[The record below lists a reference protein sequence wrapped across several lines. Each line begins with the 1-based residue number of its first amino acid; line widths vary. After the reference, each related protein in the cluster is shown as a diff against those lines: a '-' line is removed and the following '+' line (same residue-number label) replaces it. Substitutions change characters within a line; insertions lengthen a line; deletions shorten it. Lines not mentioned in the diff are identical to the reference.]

1 MPEEGV
7 NALTGMIHL
16 LHRVLAIQTELRA
29 AHGEHPLLGKIYLSP
44 TVARA
49 PISGEAS
56 QINVLPD
63 SCDTYLDIRTI
74 PGVSHPAIVARI
86 EELMHEV
93 QQIDVKFRFAVSII
107 DDRPSTEIAADHPL
121 VQSIQHGHRA
131 VYQHEAPFGGVPGS
145 TDGTIITRDAGVPVV
160 VYGPGGK
167 RIPHQPN
174 EYVLVAEVE
183 QAAAVYV
190 HAALHFLQIYQH
202 PA

>member
-1 MPEEGV
+1 
-7 NALTGMIHL
+7 
-16 LHRVLAIQTELRA
+16 
-29 AHGEHPLLGKIYLSP
+29 
-44 TVARA
+44 
-49 PISGEAS
+49 
-56 QINVLPD
+56 
-63 SCDTYLDIRTI
+63 
-74 PGVSHPAIVARI
+74 
-86 EELMHEV
+86 MHEV
-93 QQIDVKFRFAVSII
+93 QQIDAKFRFAVSII

-121 VQSIQHGHRA
+121 VQSLQYGHRT

-190 HAALHFLQIYQH
+190 HAALHFLQTYQH

>member
-1 MPEEGV
+1 M
-7 NALTGMIHL
+7 
-16 LHRVLAIQTELRA
+16 
-29 AHGEHPLLGKIYLSP
+29 
-44 TVARA
+44 
-49 PISGEAS
+49 
-56 QINVLPD
+56 
-63 SCDTYLDIRTI
+63 
-74 PGVSHPAIVARI
+74 
-86 EELMHEV
+86 
-93 QQIDVKFRFAVSII
+93 SII

-121 VQSIQHGHRA
+121 VQSLQYGHRT

-190 HAALHFLQIYQH
+190 HAALHFLQTYQH